1 MRNHDEPSVE
11 EILDSIKKVIAR
23 DSEERSAMPRRR
35 GLVAGGS
42 EPASADEA
50 EDVIELGSALG
61 EELILEDDAAIAA
74 RFGDEPGEME
84 DDEDSL
90 IADETRS
97 AMQQN
102 FAALTMLAKPGK
114 QPQIV
119 RQGETSLEG
128 LVREM
133 LRPMLKNW
141 LDENLPEMVEAMVK
155 AEIARIAGKKR

>member
-1 MRNHDEPSVE
+1 MQNHGEPSVE

-23 DSEERSAMPRRR
+23 DSEVRAETPQRRR
-35 GLVAGGS
+35 GLVAGAADPVDS
-42 EPASADEA
+42 EET
-50 EDVIELGSALG
+50 EDVLELGGGFG
-61 EELILEDDAAIAA
+61 EELIIEDDAGLDAVYGEEA
-74 RFGDEPGEME
+74 GEDEE
-84 DDEDSL
+84 DGL
-90 IADETRS
+90 IADATRS

-128 LVREM
+128 LVRDM
-133 LRPMLKNW
+133 LRPMLSKW
-141 LDENLPEMVEAMVK
+141 LDDNLPGMVEELVK